1 MKVNTEGHYEVLQ
14 KEAVQTTKKGFQS
27 ISKVS
32 ILIIALCWFTIFIEG
47 YDLVVYGVVL
57 PVLMNPNEWGLTA
70 TQAGAM
76 GSYALLGMFLG
87 SSIGGILCDKIGRKV
102 VVIASL
108 ALMSIMMVLSALAP
122 TPEIFAV
129 YRFLAGLGI
138 GGIVPSASALT
149 TEYSPAKYRSF
160 FFVLMYSGFAVGGVA
175 AAISGV
181 LFIES
186 FGWRSLFWLGA
197 TPILFIPLFVRYLPE
212 SIKFL
217 QATNQKEKAKRL
229 IEKYQLPD
237 EFVKE
242 EQSEETAGGSSS
254 IFSKKFLVSTVLFST
269 VYVAAFLLI
278 YGMNTWLPQIMKEA
292 GYPMNSS
299 LLFLLVFNL
308 SAVVGGIIAGGVAD
322 RLPPKKVIG
331 FTYFLAAI
339 SILLLSIKFN
349 MIILYI
355 LIAIAGFG
363 TTGTTFVLASYV
375 MRQYNS
381 QNRASAM
388 GIVTAIG
395 RFGAI
400 VGPLLVGV
408 LMGLNAG
415 YQINFYMFGIV
426 AVIASIVIL
435 FMPSFKSVNATK

>member
-1 MKVNTEGHYEVLQ
+1 MKANVDETFEIREKEKTQANTAGI
-14 KEAVQTTKKGFQS
+14 KS
-27 ISKVS
+27 ISKVT
-32 ILIIALCWFTIFIEG
+32 ILVTIICWFTIFVEG

-57 PVLMNPNEWGLTA
+57 PILMDPSGWGLTA

-87 SSIGGILCDKIGRKV
+87 SAVGGILCDKMGRKV
-102 VVIASL
+102 IVLISIT
-108 ALMSIMMVLSALAP
+108 LMSIMMVLTALAP
-122 TPEIFAV
+122 TPELFGM

-160 FFVLMYSGFAVGGVA
+160 FFVIMYSGFAVGGVA
-175 AAISGV
+175 AALSGV
-181 LFIES
+181 FFIES

-197 TPILFIPLFVRYLPE
+197 TPILFIPLFIKYLPE

-217 QATNQKEKAKRL
+217 QATNQQEKAKRL

-242 EQSEETAGGSSS
+242 EKSEGTGGGSAS
-254 IFSKKFLVSTVLFST
+254 IFSKKYLVSTVLFSI
-269 VYVAAFLLI
+269 VYIGAFLLI

-292 GYPMNSS
+292 GYPMSSS

-308 SAVVGGIIAGGVAD
+308 SAVAGGIIAGGVAD
-322 RLPPKKVIG
+322 RLQPKKVIS

-349 MIILYI
+349 MVILYI

-375 MRQYNS
+375 MRQYNA
-381 QNRASAM
+381 QNRASAL
-388 GIVTAIG
+388 GVASAIG

-400 VGPLLVGV
+400 AGPLLVGV
-408 LMGLNAG
+408 LMGMNAG
-415 YQINFYMFGIV
+415 YEINFYLFGVV
-426 AVIASIVIL
+426 AVISSMVIL
-435 FMPSFKSVNATK
+435 LMPTMESTNASK